1 MNITISNKFVLVSHI
16 LPPSP
21 SGQAMVSYRL
31 LSGLPAD
38 SYCLISRENYEG
50 NEHNDSIS
58 SKLSGRYYHLIK
70 AVFQLPIL
78 NHSKLFT
85 LNIAFNALLGIYN
98 RARQIQKILQ
108 KEKCK
113 LLIACTGDLYD
124 LPAAYLASK
133 WLKIPFSP
141 YIFDDYAY
149 QWTGFNRSPRVS
161 GCGSGDDL
169 SGRHRYAR

>member
-1 MNITISNKFVLVSHI
+1 MDVNTNNRFALLSHI

-21 SGQAMVSYRL
+21 SGQAMMLYRL
-31 LSGLPAD
+31 LDGLPAD
-38 SYCLISRENYEG
+38 SYCFISRENYEG
-50 NEHNDSIS
+50 NGHNGS
-58 SKLSGRYYHLIK
+58 SSLKLSGRYCHLK
-70 AVFQLPIL
+70 PVFQLPIL
-78 NHSKLFT
+78 NHSRLFA

-98 RARQIQKILQ
+98 RAKQIQKILQ

-133 WLKIPFSP
+133 WLKIPFVP
-141 YIFDDYAY
+141 YVFDDYAY

-169 SGRHRYAR
+169 